1 MTDVHTDTLTRRL
14 KHTAHTHV
22 NIISYLFTRITYET
36 GRSSKQIVQTWSISV
51 HTPSKKYKNKPKE
64 LIRTSPDVVSCIVIS
79 NTVYQY
85 IVYNNN
91 IYMCIY
97 CFLSWS
103 VNINSNNHYFS
114 ISLEYFFP
122 FAAHQRQFLRARTHT
137 HTHTKNLFMIKD
149 YAAIKVVGR
158 MKFFHSP

>member
-1 MTDVHTDTLTRRL
+1 
-14 KHTAHTHV
+14 
-22 NIISYLFTRITYET
+22 
-36 GRSSKQIVQTWSISV
+36 
-51 HTPSKKYKNKPKE
+51 
-64 LIRTSPDVVSCIVIS
+64 
-79 NTVYQY
+79 
-85 IVYNNN
+85 
-91 IYMCIY
+91 MCIY

-137 HTHTKNLFMIKD
+137 HTKNLFMIKD